1 MSEEATE
8 ARSVEELI
16 NDHIAYSDMTDE
28 EIALVVEYKAQIKAR
43 DAEHEARMQALSDNL
58 NAIAAK
64 HDAMADTAQA
74 SYDALIKSLGLEG

>member
-8 ARSVEELI
+8 TRSVEELI